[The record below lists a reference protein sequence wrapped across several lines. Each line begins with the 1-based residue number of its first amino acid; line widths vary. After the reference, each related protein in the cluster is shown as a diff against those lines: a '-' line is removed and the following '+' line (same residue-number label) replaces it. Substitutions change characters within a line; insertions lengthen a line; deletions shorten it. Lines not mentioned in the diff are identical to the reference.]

1 MQELLSKK
9 EYDQRCRDV
18 IYKLQSKEDRGASLT
33 FSKEKII
40 KNIMSLEKVLFMPR
54 HIPKGTKEAPDNP
67 DCKEFSQEEKDACWC
82 SNCRYPTEYWDKKE
96 LPYLLNYLRNLEYM
110 EKNPV

>member
-33 FSKEKII
+33 FSKDKII
-40 KNIMSLEKVLFMPR
+40 KNIMSLEKILYMPQ
-54 HIPKGTKEAPDNP
+54 HIPKGTKEDPDNP
-67 DCKEFSQEEKDACWC
+67 DFKKFTQEEKDDCWC
-82 SNCRYPTEYWDKKE
+82 NNCRYPSEYWNGKE
-96 LPYLLNYLRNLEYM
+96 LSYLLNYLRNLEDM

>member
-40 KNIMSLEKVLFMPR
+40 KNIMSLEKLLFMPQ
-54 HIPKGTKEAPDNP
+54 HIPKGIKEDPDSP
-67 DCKEFSQEEKDACWC
+67 DLKEFTREERESCWC
-82 SNCRYPTEYWDKKE
+82 PNCRYPTEYWNKKE
-96 LPYLLNYLRNLEYM
+96 LPYLLNYLRNLEDM
-110 EKNPV
+110 EQNPV